1 MDILPGPHA
10 NVLIFLM
17 SFIRQILEWPVFIQN
32 PEAKRRTGRICRLWL
47 IVGRA
52 FAKVL
57 IRSPMN
63 SSADDLRKKETLLSR
78 LLAES

>member
-32 PEAKRRTGRICRLWL
+32 AEAKRRTGRICRW
-47 IVGRA
+47 IVANCSTGVCQGVDS
-52 FAKVL
+52 KSNEL
-57 IRSPMN
+57 
-63 SSADDLRKKETLLSR
+63 
-78 LLAES
+78 